1 MERQS
6 PRKPYPTDV
15 SDEEWAFVV
24 PSLALM
30 TPDAP
35 QRRHDLREVVNALRW
50 IVRAGSPWRLLPT
63 TFPPWAAVYQ
73 QTRRWL
79 AAGVFAA
86 MAHDLRM
93 LLREAAARMPQ
104 PRAVIRDSR
113 TVQSTPES
121 GAGAGIVD
129 PGGSADQQAFLFAD
143 GTVAILPDAQGVD
156 VNRAADL
163 NEMGQVVAPVRSGQ
177 PPCGRGWPCLCV

>member
-1 MERQS
+1 METTI
-6 PRKPYPTDV
+6 PTRKPYPTDV

-50 IVRAGSPWRLLPT
+50 IVRAGSRWRLLPT

-93 LLREAAARMPQ
+93 LLREAAGSGGMSVETVEGAGFVAVRKVDE
-104 PRAVIRDSR
+104 PRARKQTQQSAEPGKRRSR
-113 TVQSTPES
+113 PRK
-121 GAGAGIVD
+121 
-129 PGGSADQQAFLFAD
+129 QQDHSLDEVLA
-143 GTVAILPDAQGVD
+143 
-156 VNRAADL
+156 AAD
-163 NEMGQVVAPVRSGQ
+163 NERIVPEPVIET
-177 PPCGRGWPCLCV
+177 